1 MLCVKPIF
9 WNPKMLVC
17 TLGGEGY
24 EKVYCLYFRNVQEM
38 CTRDPKWL
46 PHKTVPKTSFFI
58 KITISQYHDI
68 DISYIDI
75 DIAKNAFSMTSLVV
89 PLSID
94 PFQKAILS
102 SSRCKLAILF
112 SCQCWESNL
121 DGIYQHIRFFPKA
134 WFYQRVQVHVWSKYL
149 GLNLKMTPKVLYQSL
164 DPKMWIHLNRFLTPI
179 CNTKMWGVNFVLNHL
194 FRIQPHSD
202 IWIIIPRWR
211 L

>member
-134 WFYQRVQVHVWSKYL
+134 WFYQRVQVHVNILVWTWKWHQKYCINHWIPKC
-149 GLNLKMTPKVLYQSL
+149 GSTWTPFWPWYVTPK
-164 DPKMWIHLNRFLTPI
+164 
-179 CNTKMWGVNFVLNHL
+179 CGV
-194 FRIQPHSD
+194 
-202 IWIIIPRWR
+202 
-211 L
+211 